1 MESEPSKCNKVSYKE
16 KTIQP
21 SGSAHRP
28 SYEVSLGKKKNGF
41 FKKRKDFWAA
51 TDRAL
56 GTPEK
61 RRRKE
66 SIALIARYLRSCLL
80 RARCCCDLRSS
91 LLRARCCCNAHN
103 LSIYSRWLDSRDSC
117 VCGSIQGFLREI
129 TQQKLCSLFYCS
141 SSAMSR
147 MIVSSRLDYYATFT
161 SKFFVFSS

>member
-1 MESEPSKCNKVSYKE
+1 MSWNRSRRNEIKYLKKKKN
-16 KTIQP
+16 QL

-28 SYEVSLGKKKNGF
+28 AYQVSLGKKKMEF
-41 FKKRKDFWAA
+41 FFKRKDFWAA

-56 GTPEK
+56 GTREK
-61 RRRKE
+61 TRGKE

-91 LLRARCCCNAHN
+91 LRARCCCNAHN

-129 TQQKLCSLFYCS
+129 IQQKLCNLFYC
-141 SSAMSR
+141 
-147 MIVSSRLDYYATFT
+147 FE
-161 SKFFVFSS
+161 FSDVANDCFLAS